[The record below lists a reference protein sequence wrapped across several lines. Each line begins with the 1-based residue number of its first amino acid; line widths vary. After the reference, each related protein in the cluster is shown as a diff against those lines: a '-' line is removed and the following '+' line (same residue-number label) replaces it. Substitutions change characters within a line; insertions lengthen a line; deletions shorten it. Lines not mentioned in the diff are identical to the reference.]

1 MRRKG
6 SNCCMGALV
15 IVLSVDTRRRMH
27 ELVGPGQFTVAD
39 NEMPRDGELCGEA
52 REVEAG

>member
-1 MRRKG
+1 
-6 SNCCMGALV
+6 MGALV